1 MEPPVVEE
9 RETVGVV
16 EGATLCDAAAVEC
29 GEEVAVAMGVVKDG
43 IGADKAGAAE
53 SNVVA
58 EWSWLPMEPPVVEE
72 REAVGVVEGA
82 TLCDATADVCGEEAA
97 VAMGVVEDGIDADKI
112 GTIGSVCGANWCW
125 FASCPPANE
134 EGDEEAEGGTARS
147 DVRVIYDTVEE
158 QAAGEVARS

>member
-1 MEPPVVEE
+1 MM
-9 RETVGVV
+9 V
-16 EGATLCDAAAVEC
+16 EGADEGAGGAVVEC

-82 TLCDATADVCGEEAA
+82 TLCDAAAVVCGGEVA
-97 VAMGVVEDGIDADKI
+97 VVMGVVKDGIGADKA
-112 GTIGSVCGANWCW
+112 GA
-125 FASCPPANE
+125 
-134 EGDEEAEGGTARS
+134 AES
-147 DVRVIYDTVEE
+147 NV
-158 QAAGEVARS
+158 VAEWS

>member
-1 MEPPVVEE
+1 MVEGADEGAGGAVNVRDEEAADAIGVAGNEMDVDKAGAAESNVVAEWSWLPMEPPVVEE

-58 EWSWLPMEPPVVEE
+58 EWS
-72 REAVGVVEGA
+72 
-82 TLCDATADVCGEEAA
+82 
-97 VAMGVVEDGIDADKI
+97 
-112 GTIGSVCGANWCW
+112 
-125 FASCPPANE
+125 
-134 EGDEEAEGGTARS
+134 
-147 DVRVIYDTVEE
+147 
-158 QAAGEVARS
+158 